1 VYSTEK
7 KDKNN
12 PNQLQILFNHLYIV
26 KKMKYLCLLGVLIF
40 VSTFTAT
47 SMFASFQIKGQIV
60 AEDGKQALEY
70 ATISAF
76 QDSTLIDGTITD
88 ETGIFSLDLEK
99 GEYQLRIEFIGFANK
114 EMQIIVDQNIDL
126 GSIILSN
133 DNVNLD
139 AVEVT
144 AEQSEYN
151 LKLDK
156 KVFNVGKDLLSR
168 GGSVT
173 DILDNV
179 PSVTVEPSGAVSLRG
194 NSGVT
199 ILINGKPSALT
210 QNNALSTIPA
220 SSIDR
225 VEVITN
231 PSARYESAGNAGII
245 NIVLKKDRRKGFNG
259 RASISAG
266 IPADSRPVFSFNYR
280 RDKVN
285 FFGNLGARYANF
297 IGRSDGK
304 RISTL
309 NGVTSS
315 FTTDADQD
323 RNDKA
328 AFGFVG
334 MDYLINDE
342 NTLTGSYS
350 NYSVINTD
358 QSRINF
364 LYRDEGGNL
373 TQEWNQVFDYR
384 EPESYNQLD
393 LTYTRRFAKDE
404 NKRWTLTFQHDFWFN
419 DETENTFINEI
430 FPNEFERLKL
440 RTNTV
445 ESSKD
450 YLLQTDYQTGLGD
463 NGNFEIGLRAETRV
477 IKSDFIAENRED
489 NEWKVYQGF
498 DNELNYYERIGGA
511 YVQYGQQFEKLSY
524 LLGLRTEYTFVKIDL
539 LDELEDVNKEYT
551 RLFPTFNI
559 SYQFTDATATQLSY
573 SRRIRRPQFWQ
584 LNPFAGFSNPT
595 EIFQGNPDIDPAYT
609 HRVEWN
615 LVQNWEKISFNP
627 AIYYSATED
636 YFEFY
641 FEQQADGLIRQTP
654 VNLQLE
660 QNYGVEIIASYRP
673 NDALS
678 FNGEIN
684 WFGYEQT
691 GDFLDRNFDIAAST
705 WRGRFTARYRFL
717 STFSAQARW
726 NYQAAYQ
733 DAVSKRKAV
742 QYADFALSKSFFDE
756 KLTATFNVRNA
767 FDSRWYRSITTIPTA
782 TQEGNRAWNVRRFSV
797 DLTYQFEQ
805 GESGRLRGARGSI
818 R

>member
-1 VYSTEK
+1 
-7 KDKNN
+7 
-12 PNQLQILFNHLYIV
+12 
-26 KKMKYLCLLGVLIF
+26 MKYLCLLGVLLF
-40 VSTFTAT
+40 VSAFTT
-47 SMFASFQIKGQIV
+47 TPMFANFQIQGQIF
-60 AEDGKQALEY
+60 AEEGKQALEY
-70 ATISAF
+70 ATVSAF
-76 QDSTLIDGTITD
+76 QDSTLVDGTITD
-88 ETGIFSLDLEK
+88 ETGIFKLNLETGK
-99 GEYQLRIEFIGFANK
+99 YRLRIEFIGYANK
-114 EMQIIVDQNIDL
+114 EMPIVVNQNLDL
-126 GSIILSN
+126 GSITLSS
-133 DNVNLD
+133 DNVNLN

-151 LKLDK
+151 LRLDK

-179 PSVTVEPSGAVSLRG
+179 PSVTVEPSGTVSLRG

-199 ILINGKPSALT
+199 ILIDGKPSALT
-210 QNNALSTIPA
+210 QNDALSTIPA

-245 NIVLKKDRRKGFNG
+245 NIVLKKDRKVGFNG

-280 RDKVN
+280 SGKLN

-297 IGRSDGK
+297 IGRSDSRRVRTLDG
-304 RISTL
+304 IS
-309 NGVTSS
+309 SS
-315 FTTDADQD
+315 FTTNEDQN

-350 NYSVINTD
+350 NYSVVNTD

-364 LYRDEGGNL
+364 LYRDAEGDL
-373 TQEWNQVFDYR
+373 TEEWKQIFDYR

-393 LTYTRRFAKDE
+393 LTYTRRFTNDE
-404 NKRWTLTFQHDFWFN
+404 SKRWTLTFQHDFWFN
-419 DETENTFINEI
+419 DETEKTQIDEV
-430 FPNEFERLKL
+430 FPNELEQLNL
-440 RTNTV
+440 RTNTI

-450 YLLQTDYQTGLGD
+450 YLLQTDYQTGIGD
-463 NGNFEIGLRAETRV
+463 NGTFEIGLRAETRV

-489 NEWKVYQGF
+489 EEWKVFRGF
-498 DNELNYYERIGGA
+498 DNELDYYERIGGA
-511 YVQYGQQFEKLSY
+511 YVQYGQRFEKLSY
-524 LLGLRTEYTFVKIDL
+524 LLGLRTEYTFIKIDL
-539 LDELEDVNKEYT
+539 LDELGDVNKEYT
-551 RLFPTFNI
+551 RLFPTANV
-559 SYQFTDATATQLSY
+559 SYQFSDATSTQLSY

-615 LVQNWEKISFNP
+615 AVQNWEKVSFNP
-627 AIYYSATED
+627 AVYYSATED
-636 YFEFY
+636 YFGFY
-641 FEQQADGLIRQTP
+641 FEQQTDGLVTQMP
-654 VNLQLE
+654 VNLALE
-660 QNYGVEIIASYRP
+660 QNYGAEIIASYRP
-673 NDALS
+673 NEALS

-684 WFGYEQT
+684 WFGFTQEGQFA
-691 GDFLDRNFDIAAST
+691 DQNFDFSSST
-705 WRGRFTARYRFL
+705 WSSRLTARYRFL

-726 NYQAAYQ
+726 NYQAAYE
-733 DAVSKRKAV
+733 DAVTERKAI

-767 FDSRWYRSITTIPTA
+767 FDSRWYRSITSLPDV
-782 TQEGNRAWNVRRFSV
+782 TQADNRAWNVRRFSV
-797 DLTYQFEQ
+797 DLTYQFQQ
-805 GESGRLRGARGSI
+805 GESGRLRRARGSI